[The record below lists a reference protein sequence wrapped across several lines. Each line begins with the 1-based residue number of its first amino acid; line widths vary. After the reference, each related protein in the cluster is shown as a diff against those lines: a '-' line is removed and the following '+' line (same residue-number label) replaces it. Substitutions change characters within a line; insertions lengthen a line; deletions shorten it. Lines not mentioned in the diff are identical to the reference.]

1 MAEASPTKDN
11 HRNSNSKKNKNQ
23 SKTHH
28 EQK

>member
-11 HRNSNSKKNKNQ
+11 HRNSNSNKNKNQ